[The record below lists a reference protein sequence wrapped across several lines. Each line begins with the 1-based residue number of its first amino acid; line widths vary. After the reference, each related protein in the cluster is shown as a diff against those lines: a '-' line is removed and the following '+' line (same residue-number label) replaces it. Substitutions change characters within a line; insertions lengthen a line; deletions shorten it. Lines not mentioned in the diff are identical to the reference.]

1 MPKKAISITLDDS
14 NLLWLK
20 GRARVI
26 AGGNLSAAVDQ
37 LIAEAR
43 AGRLGAAETPR
54 SVAGTIA
61 VPDHLVS
68 PPAAGDL
75 HGVLQAAVTRRV
87 DAGEKPVAV
96 SRSKSKRKK
105 P

>member
-1 MPKKAISITLDDS
+1 MAKKALSITLDES

-20 GRARVI
+20 GWARVR
-26 AGGNLSAAVDQ
+26 AGNNLSAAVDR

-43 AGRLGAAETPR
+43 AGTLGAAETPR

-61 VPDHLVS
+61 VPDDIISCLPAPSRRSDVHER
-68 PPAAGDL
+68 PAA
-75 HGVLQAAVTRRV
+75 RRQ
-87 DAGEKPVAV
+87 P
-96 SRSKSKRKK
+96 RRKQ